1 MIDLPPLN
9 ALRAFEAAGRH
20 LNFRAA
26 ADELGVTQGA
36 VAQQVRGLEDH
47 VGMPLFE
54 RLPKGLAYTAAG
66 RGYHARVAEAF
77 ATLREASA
85 VLQPQPEKVLISVAP
100 TFAAKWLIPHLPD
113 FTANHPDID
122 LRILATEKLSSFHAD
137 GIDLAVR
144 LGEPPFG
151 AAIEA
156 QLLFR
161 QEIVAVASPGLLAEH
176 PNPLDATE
184 IGAVPKLHDTH
195 DLWPSFLRLC
205 GVTRSRGR
213 DIRMSQTALAI
224 DAAMAGQGVAL
235 ASRFLV
241 AADLEAGRL
250 VQAVPQVLRAQ
261 GDYFL
266 LARRGTK
273 RTEAAEKAYRW
284 LVEAAGAHSAEGDL
298 DVTSLLSMRET

>member
-1 MIDLPPLN
+1 MADLPPLN
-9 ALRAFEAAGRH
+9 GLRAFEAAGRH

-54 RLPKGLAYTAAG
+54 RLPKGLAFTAAG

-77 ATLREASA
+77 TTLREASA
-85 VLQPQPEKVLISVAP
+85 VLQPQAAKVLISVTP

-113 FTANHPDID
+113 FTARHPDID
-122 LRILATEKLSSFHAD
+122 LRILATEKVSSFYAD

-151 AAIEA
+151 AALEA
-156 QLLFR
+156 HFLFR
-161 QEIVAVASPGLLAEH
+161 QEIVAVAAPGIMATQSDPFDAIALA
-176 PNPLDATE
+176 AM
-184 IGAVPKLHDTH
+184 PKLHDTH
-195 DLWPSFLRLC
+195 DLWPAFLKQC

-213 DIRMSQTALAI
+213 DIRLSQTALAI
-224 DAAMAGQGVAL
+224 DAALAGQGVAL

-250 VQAVPQVLRAQ
+250 VQVGPQVLR
-261 GDYFL
+261 GKGVFFL
-266 LARRGTK
+266 LARRSAK
-273 RTEAAEKAYRW
+273 RTEAANKARQW
-284 LVEAAGAHSAEGDL
+284 LVEAAGA
-298 DVTSLLSMRET
+298 